1 MRFFDLFLRR
11 AGVDRATPRAAAAHV
26 AADGHLSAR

>member
-11 AGVDRATPRAAAAHV
+11 AGVDRATAQGRRRV